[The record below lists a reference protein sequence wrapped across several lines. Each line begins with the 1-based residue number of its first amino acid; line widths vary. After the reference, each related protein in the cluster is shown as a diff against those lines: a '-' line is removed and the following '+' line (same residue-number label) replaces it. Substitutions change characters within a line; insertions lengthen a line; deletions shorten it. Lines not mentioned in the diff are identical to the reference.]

1 MNWSL
6 LKYFWDFISARNV
19 CCLSWICRSAWNE
32 VQNFCLILLNK
43 STFEN
48 NYILEKKANCFNSK
62 MWLDQIK
69 ICICIP
75 LNPKLKFH
83 FESKHRIWWTL
94 CKVDDNLPLS
104 SSFSGISSGIWQT
117 RRATSRSLHLQ
128 LQSCPAG
135 LLIGCL
141 SYCLPAIG
149 PPDPI
154 RFFHRHTLNGEDI
167 LAPVLLSEQT
177 SSFYFF
183 HIFVPSLPHYLFFF
197 WISHFSI
204 SLIWLVCE
212 VDHRLDT
219 QTQALQSVHLIEWLM
234 FLLSLKN
241 RLFLSP
247 EAFKRNQILTQ
258 EVITFQDG

>member
-94 CKVDDNLPLS
+94 CTFDDNLPLS

-183 HIFVPSLPHYLFFF
+183 HIFVPSLPHYRFFF
-197 WISHFSI
+197 CFFFLNFTLFHQFDLAGLWSGPQT
-204 SLIWLVCE
+204 
-212 VDHRLDT
+212 RYTDT
-219 QTQALQSVHLIEWLM
+219 STAKCPSDWVTHVSAQS
-234 FLLSLKN
+234 
-241 RLFLSP
+241 
-247 EAFKRNQILTQ
+247 
-258 EVITFQDG
+258 

>member
-94 CKVDDNLPLS
+94 CTVDDNLPLS

-183 HIFVPSLPHYLFFF
+183 HIFVPSLPHYRYFFF
-197 WISHFSI
+197 FFEFHTFPSVWFGWSVKWTTDSI
-204 SLIWLVCE
+204 HRHKHCKVSIWLSDSCFCSVLRIDYFC
-212 VDHRLDT
+212 
-219 QTQALQSVHLIEWLM
+219 LQK
-234 FLLSLKN
+234 LL
-241 RLFLSP
+241 RETRF
-247 EAFKRNQILTQ
+247 
-258 EVITFQDG
+258 

>member
-94 CKVDDNLPLS
+94 CTVDDNLPLS

-183 HIFVPSLPHYLFFF
+183 HIFVPSLPHYRFFF
-197 WISHFSI
+197 FFFEFHTFPSVWFGWSVKWTTDSI
-204 SLIWLVCE
+204 HRHKHCKVSIWLSDSCFCSVLRIDYFC
-212 VDHRLDT
+212 
-219 QTQALQSVHLIEWLM
+219 LQK
-234 FLLSLKN
+234 LL
-241 RLFLSP
+241 RETRF
-247 EAFKRNQILTQ
+247 
-258 EVITFQDG
+258 

>member
-183 HIFVPSLPHYLFFF
+183 HIFVPSLPHYRFFFLFFF
-197 WISHFSI
+197 FEFHTFPSVWFGWSVKWTTDSI
-204 SLIWLVCE
+204 HRHKHCKVSIWLSDSCFCSVLRIDYFC
-212 VDHRLDT
+212 
-219 QTQALQSVHLIEWLM
+219 LQK
-234 FLLSLKN
+234 LL
-241 RLFLSP
+241 RETRF
-247 EAFKRNQILTQ
+247 
-258 EVITFQDG
+258 

>member
-94 CKVDDNLPLS
+94 CTVDDNLPLS

-183 HIFVPSLPHYLFFF
+183 HIFVPSLPHYRYYFFF
-197 WISHFSI
+197 FEFHTFPSVWFGWSVKWTTDSI
-204 SLIWLVCE
+204 HRHKHCKVSIWLSDSCFCSVLRIDYFC
-212 VDHRLDT
+212 
-219 QTQALQSVHLIEWLM
+219 LQK
-234 FLLSLKN
+234 LL
-241 RLFLSP
+241 RETRF
-247 EAFKRNQILTQ
+247 
-258 EVITFQDG
+258 

>member
-94 CKVDDNLPLS
+94 CTVDDNLPLS

-154 RFFHRHTLNGEDI
+154 RFFHRHTLNREDI

-183 HIFVPSLPHYLFFF
+183 HIFVPSLPHYRYFFF
-197 WISHFSI
+197 FFEFHTFPSVWFGWSVKWTTDSI
-204 SLIWLVCE
+204 HRHKHCKVSIWLSDSCFCSVLRIDYFC
-212 VDHRLDT
+212 
-219 QTQALQSVHLIEWLM
+219 LQK
-234 FLLSLKN
+234 LL
-241 RLFLSP
+241 RETRF
-247 EAFKRNQILTQ
+247 
-258 EVITFQDG
+258 

>member
-94 CKVDDNLPLS
+94 CTVDDNLPLS

-183 HIFVPSLPHYLFFF
+183 HIFVPSLPHYRFFLFFF
-197 WISHFSI
+197 EFHTFPSVWFGWSVKWTTDSI
-204 SLIWLVCE
+204 HRHKHCKVSIWLSDSCFCSVLRIDYFC
-212 VDHRLDT
+212 
-219 QTQALQSVHLIEWLM
+219 LQK
-234 FLLSLKN
+234 LL
-241 RLFLSP
+241 RETRF
-247 EAFKRNQILTQ
+247 
-258 EVITFQDG
+258 

>member
-1 MNWSL
+1 MNRSL
-6 LKYFWDFISARNV
+6 LKYFWDFISGRNV
-19 CCLSWICRSAWNE
+19 WCLSWICKSAWNE
-32 VQNFCLILLNK
+32 VQNFCLILLKK
-43 STFEN
+43 STFEK

-94 CKVDDNLPLS
+94 CTVDDNLPLS

-183 HIFVPSLPHYLFFF
+183 QIFVPSLPHHRYFLLFFLNF
-197 WISHFSI
+197 PLLHQFDLAGLWSGPQT
-204 SLIWLVCE
+204 
-212 VDHRLDT
+212 RYTDT
-219 QTQALQSVHLIEWLM
+219 STAKCPSDWVTHVSAQS
-234 FLLSLKN
+234 
-241 RLFLSP
+241 
-247 EAFKRNQILTQ
+247 
-258 EVITFQDG
+258 

>member
-1 MNWSL
+1 MTIYHFPPRFQEFHL
-6 LKYFWDFISARNV
+6 EYDKLEERPHV
-19 CCLSWICRSAWNE
+19 P
-32 VQNFCLILLNK
+32 
-43 STFEN
+43 STF
-48 NYILEKKANCFNSK
+48 NYNPAQQAF
-62 MWLDQIK
+62 WLAVS
-69 ICICIP
+69 P
-75 LNPKLKFH
+75 
-83 FESKHRIWWTL
+83 T
-94 CKVDDNLPLS
+94 
-104 SSFSGISSGIWQT
+104 
-117 RRATSRSLHLQ
+117 A
-128 LQSCPAG
+128 
-135 LLIGCL
+135 
-141 SYCLPAIG
+141 CLPAIG

-183 HIFVPSLPHYLFFF
+183 HIFVPSLPHYRYFFFFF

>member
-6 LKYFWDFISARNV
+6 LKYFWDFISASNV

-94 CKVDDNLPLS
+94 CTVDDNLPLS

-183 HIFVPSLPHYLFFF
+183 HIFVPSLPHYRYFFF
-197 WISHFSI
+197 FFEFHTFPSVWFGWSVKWTTDSI
-204 SLIWLVCE
+204 HRHKHCKVSIWLSDSCFCSVLRIDYFC
-212 VDHRLDT
+212 
-219 QTQALQSVHLIEWLM
+219 LQK
-234 FLLSLKN
+234 LL
-241 RLFLSP
+241 RETRF
-247 EAFKRNQILTQ
+247 
-258 EVITFQDG
+258 

>member
-1 MNWSL
+1 MFVVCPGSVDLLEMRFRTSVWFYWTSL
-6 LKYFWDFISARNV
+6 HLRTIIFW
-19 CCLSWICRSAWNE
+19 
-32 VQNFCLILLNK
+32 K
-43 STFEN
+43 
-48 NYILEKKANCFNSK
+48 KKANCFNSK

-94 CKVDDNLPLS
+94 CTVDDNLPLS

-183 HIFVPSLPHYLFFF
+183 HIFVPSLPHYRYYYFFYFNFTLFHQFELAGL
-197 WISHFSI
+197 WSGPQT
-204 SLIWLVCE
+204 
-212 VDHRLDT
+212 RYTDT
-219 QTQALQSVHLIEWLM
+219 STAKCPSDWVTHVSAQS
-234 FLLSLKN
+234 
-241 RLFLSP
+241 
-247 EAFKRNQILTQ
+247 
-258 EVITFQDG
+258 